1 MINLTIKDI
10 LYFLFNSKTHGKI
23 ELFDGEKNKEIVL
36 KLQTSSKAFSL
47 IKIVNADSFQSNLL
61 GPGYLRSMSYYNIN
75 YFQSLNSNDDI
86 NILLGSRSFY
96 EGWDSN
102 RPNVIN
108 FINIG
113 GADAQKYVLQS
124 LGKDFL

>member
-1 MINLTIKDI
+1 M
-10 LYFLFNSKTHGKI
+10 
-23 ELFDGEKNKEIVL
+23 EGEKNKEIVI
-36 KLQTSSKAFSL
+36 KLQTSSKAFAL
-47 IKIVNADSFQSNLL
+47 IKIGNADSFQSNLL

-124 LGKDFL
+124 LGRGVRIEPISGYRKRLPLADTRKTV

>member
-1 MINLTIKDI
+1 
-10 LYFLFNSKTHGKI
+10 
-23 ELFDGEKNKEIVL
+23 
-36 KLQTSSKAFSL
+36 
-47 IKIVNADSFQSNLL
+47 
-61 GPGYLRSMSYYNIN
+61 MSYYNIN

-124 LGKDFL
+124 LGRGVRIEPISGYRKRLPLADTRKNCLMETLFVFATDRNGVESILKTIEHEKSENGKEIELVKMQLVLTY